1 MGHGSEDKWLLYPFI
16 CFITVLFLLGFV
28 SRIYS

>member
-16 CFITVLFLLGFV
+16 IFIVCLFILGLV
-28 SRIYS
+28 PRIFT